1 MVATRDGE
9 VEVTRDPVLDE
20 TLYMRRLSSGVRAYV
35 LPKPGFAKSFA
46 TFSARYGSID
56 RVFVPPG
63 EEAPIEVPD
72 GIAHFLEHQLFEE
85 EDGNASDRF
94 AAIGADDNAFT
105 TFGQTTYLFSASERF
120 EDGVDILTRFVQHPH
135 FTTQGVEK
143 EKGIIE
149 QEIRMRLDDPGTRAF
164 HNLTQALFQRHPVRL
179 PVEGSVESIRSITP
193 DLLERCYRTF
203 YHPEN
208 MIFFA
213 VGDIA
218 PTALFERLEERIE
231 ARPLGPPRTRIY
243 PDEPRLPGRPYVEE
257 RAVVARPVLVLGI
270 KEGAGGPDRYLERD
284 VETGLLLELL
294 FGRSSSWY
302 EAAYADGLV
311 DDHFA
316 TYYFGG
322 PEFAATVIGGE
333 TSDPARLRERVETRF
348 AELGRRGVD
357 EAAFERLRRKA
368 MGEFVALFDAPE
380 AIAHTFVD
388 GIFKNVSIFDLR
400 PVLERVRREDLERRL
415 RDHFVP
421 EMVAASV
428 ILPT

>member
-1 MVATRDGE
+1 MRETEA
-9 VEVTRDPVLDE
+9 LIQE
-20 TLYMRRLSSGVRAYV
+20 TLVTEELPSGLQVAVIPRPGQRRTYAT
-35 LPKPGFAKSFA
+35 FA
-46 TFSARYGSID
+46 TFYGSID
-56 RVFVPPG
+56 SHFRLPDSG
-63 EEAPIEVPD
+63 EMVDVPD
-72 GIAHFLEHQLFEE
+72 GIAHFLEHKLFEKPSG
-85 EDGNASDRF
+85 DVMSDFSRLGASTNAY
-94 AAIGADDNAFT
+94 T
-105 TFGQTTYLFSASERF
+105 EYLTTTYLFSTTQHAEQCL
-120 EDGVDILTRFVQHPH
+120 EILLDFVQDPY
-135 FTTQGVEK
+135 FTPENVEK